1 MTIRVG
7 IGGWTY
13 EPWRRVFYPEGLPH
27 KRELEFA
34 SQQLTTIEINFTFYG
49 LRRSDSADP
58 QAVAMTAGNSRIPLV
73 TSLSDLRGE
82 ALW

>member
-34 SQQLTTIEINFTFYG
+34 SQHLTTIEFHSTVHG
-49 LRRSDSADP
+49 PRRSEGADP
-58 QAVAMTAGNSRIPLV
+58 QADPMTAGI
-73 TSLSDLRGE
+73 LRGE
-82 ALW
+82 ALR